1 MIWRRNGLWLSIS
14 NAQAA
19 TGLTYGWFRR
29 TVLPKLKTKSIPGK
43 KKPEYFLTEEFL
55 SSDYKKNH
63 KDELIELDDE
73 DISDENMINDI
84 LGDIAGNNNG
94 LPIDP
99 ENVDL
104 NEARRQEIIMRTKY
118 LSQKIEKKKLEL
130 FEEWS
135 EKFFTIFSKNF
146 AKFKNTLIDLHLEEK
161 QLKKLTENLNFA
173 LENMEEGLNEILQEH
188 MDEMNEVE
196 GLEKWRKRLYII
208 I

>member
-1 MIWRRNGLWLSIS
+1 
-14 NAQAA
+14 
-19 TGLTYGWFRR
+19 
-29 TVLPKLKTKSIPGK
+29 
-43 KKPEYFLTEEFL
+43 
-55 SSDYKKNH
+55 
-63 KDELIELDDE
+63 
-73 DISDENMINDI
+73 MINDI

-196 GLEKWRKRLYII
+196 GLEK
-208 I
+208 